1 MAKQI
6 LIRPVITE
14 KATKLADKRRTYS
27 FVVNKGANKI
37 EIKAAVEGMFNVNV
51 ESVNTENRNLAVQ
64 KRPLCAVRSLLTK
77 RLMLPSIQV
86 KPLTSS
92 VAAKKTKIA
101 ESELEGVK
109 TTSAHYL

>member
-51 ESVNTENRNLAVQ
+51 ESVNTVVMPGKPKSRSTKTAIVRGTKSSYKKAYVTLNPGETIDLFGSSEEN
-64 KRPLCAVRSLLTK
+64 
-77 RLMLPSIQV
+77 
-86 KPLTSS
+86 
-92 VAAKKTKIA
+92 
-101 ESELEGVK
+101 
-109 TTSAHYL
+109 